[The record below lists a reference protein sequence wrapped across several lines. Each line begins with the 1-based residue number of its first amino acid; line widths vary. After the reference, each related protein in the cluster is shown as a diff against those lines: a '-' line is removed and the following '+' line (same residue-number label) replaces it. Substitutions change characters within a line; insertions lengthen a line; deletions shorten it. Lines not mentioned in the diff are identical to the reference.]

1 MSRDW
6 QFSTVQDFLRQ
17 CNWQGTAQSK
27 AQSKATPSPT
37 SADRTPQTWQCQ
49 TVQTF
54 FSSSNWNGQLRPVIS
69 APEPVSTQGITA
81 PVLNPVTLTATL
93 PVNRFFDLFTWAA
106 QPEIAAMPKLNALE
120 QPIDSSDL
128 NLSDFSDL
136 F

>member
-17 CNWQGTAQSK
+17 CNWQGIAQP
-27 AQSKATPSPT
+27 KATPSPT
-37 SADRTPQTWQCQ
+37 TADRTPQTWQCQ

-54 FSSSNWNGQLRPVIS
+54 LSSSNWNGQLRPVIS
-69 APEPVSTQGITA
+69 APEPEGVITA
-81 PVLNPVTLTATL
+81 PVLNPATLTSTL
-93 PVNRFFDLFTWAA
+93 PVNRFFDLFIWVA
-106 QPEIAAMPKLNALE
+106 QPEIAAVPKLNALE

-128 NLSDFSDL
+128 KLSDFSDL